1 MAKFCG
7 KCGTKLNED
16 TGLCPHC
23 NMGIDNWAQ
32 NNTVP
37 YSKSEDPLSR
47 KERKKQKKQSKLNSM
62 TFAQKV
68 KRFILRVCLWLGLW
82 IILGAIIASGLVHFE
97 VIDIPVVSDVLQE
110 IEIML
115 HLEHKWVEAT
125 CVEPRMCE
133 KCDETEGEPLG
144 HSWIPATCVDAQICS
159 VCSEAGEGAI
169 GHNWVDATCTDPRIC
184 LTCKETDGDAKG
196 HTWIEA
202 SYKTPKTCQICGET
216 DGEPL
221 KPDPVYLVDMEY
233 SDKYGKLWTW
243 SEYVLN
249 YYTHTNPNDR
259 NAYMDMDT
267 PGHSAGEVYDHLG
280 NRYTNGLCVDWG
292 GSADTFYV
300 SYDLGGIYTTFSGVC
315 SLIEGMKGTSYTKY
329 VEIYCDGK
337 LAFTSN
343 KMTKGSSA
351 QRFSIDVTDV
361 KTLRIQYPATMG
373 QNRIATVFD
382 AKLS

>member
-202 SYKTPKTCQICGET
+202 SYKTPKTCQICGDDILGQVCYSKIPDSTIVSKTEGDSIKILERCYRSCLTCKVSGNDTVHNCET
-216 DGEPL
+216 CREGYFKDYNNTNCVQKCDESFVRDL
-221 KPDPVYLVDMEY
+221 E
-233 SDKYGKLWTW
+233 
-243 SEYVLN
+243 N
-249 YYTHTNPNDR
+249 Y
-259 NAYMDMDT
+259 A
-267 PGHSAGEVYDHLG
+267 
-280 NRYTNGLCVDWG
+280 C
-292 GSADTFYV
+292 
-300 SYDLGGIYTTFSGVC
+300 I
-315 SLIEGMKGTSYTKY
+315 
-329 VEIYCDGK
+329 
-337 LAFTSN
+337 
-343 KMTKGSSA
+343 
-351 QRFSIDVTDV
+351 
-361 KTLRIQYPATMG
+361 
-373 QNRIATVFD
+373 
-382 AKLS
+382 